1 MTELHLLFRY
11 ALMLLLVAGPIEFGL
26 GRALS
31 RIGGML
37 QPGPVAD
44 VVNAVATFGLRLL
57 EPVHLLALVVLAL
70 AALLPIADL
79 RVRSADLEAADPTH
93 PQSALRNPQSA
104 GPKSKIQNPKWPSPL
119 IGAFLL
125 LSLALTVVP
134 TPVPLVLILAIN
146 GAAAALVVG
155 GAARFAL
162 RARTQPALRLAVGLL
177 GLAFAGYF
185 VFVILDELSKLE
197 TVGQALTAGTL
208 GEIGVWAHALGEAS
222 AVAWALAVGWAL
234 GPFGARRAGRPPLH
248 LGRLLIA
255 LVPGVLLA
263 VAPLFETW
271 MQGVLARMSIGFTLF
286 LPPPV
291 YALAAVAYVY
301 ALLTCWDSRAPAQLG
316 IPWLREI
323 GAALILLPVAGFDLL
338 SNYQLT
344 MAILVMLLLTGLVRP
359 LSQPVPAPAAPQPAP
374 IEEIRNQK
382 SEVRA

>member
-1 MTELHLLFRY
+1 
-11 ALMLLLVAGPIEFGL
+11 
-26 GRALS
+26 
-31 RIGGML
+31 
-37 QPGPVAD
+37 
-44 VVNAVATFGLRLL
+44 VATFGLRLL

-70 AALLPIADL
+70 AALLRIADL

-93 PQSALRNPQSA
+93 PQSAIR
-104 GPKSKIQNPKWPSPL
+104 NPKWLSPL

-162 RARTQPALRLAVGLL
+162 TARTQPALRLAVGLL

-185 VFVILDELSKLE
+185 VFVVLDELSKLE

-208 GEIGVWAHALGEAS
+208 GEIGVWAHALGEGS
-222 AVAWALAVGWAL
+222 AVAWALVVGWAL
-234 GPFGARRAGRPPLH
+234 GPFAPGRTARVPLRW
-248 LGRLLIA
+248 GRLLIA

-359 LSQPVPAPAAPQPAP
+359 LSQPVPAPAAAPQPAP

-382 SEVRA
+382 SEVRD

>member
-1 MTELHLLFRY
+1 MTELRLLFRY
-11 ALMLLLVAGPIEFGL
+11 ALMLLLVAGPVEFGL

-44 VVNAVATFGLRLL
+44 VVNGVATFGLRLL

-79 RVRSADLEAADPTH
+79 RARSADLEAGDPTH
-93 PQSALRNPQSA
+93 PQSAILPLRGAAPPQSA
-104 GPKSKIQNPKWPSPL
+104 GPKSKIQNAKWPSLL

-125 LSLALTVVP
+125 LSLTLTVVP
-134 TPVPLVLILAIN
+134 APVPLALILAIN
-146 GAAAALVVG
+146 GVAAVLVVG
-155 GAARFAL
+155 GAAWFAFT
-162 RARTQPALRLAVGLL
+162 ARTHAALRLAVGLL

-185 VFVILDELSKLE
+185 VFVVLDEGSKLE

-208 GEIGVWAHALGEAS
+208 GDLGVWAHALGEGS
-222 AVAWALAVGWAL
+222 AVAWALVVGWAL
-234 GPFGARRAGRPPLH
+234 GPFAPGRAGRVPLR

-291 YALAAVAYVY
+291 YAVAAVAYVY
-301 ALLTCWDSRAPAQLG
+301 ALLTCWDPRAPAQLG

-359 LSQPVPAPAAPQPAP
+359 LSQPVPAPAAAPQP
-374 IEEIRNQK
+374 
-382 SEVRA
+382 VRR

>member
-1 MTELHLLFRY
+1 MTELRLLFRY
-11 ALMLLLVAGPIEFGL
+11 ALMLLLVAGPVEFGL

-44 VVNAVATFGLRLL
+44 GVNAVATFGLRLL
-57 EPVHLLALVVLAL
+57 EPVHLLALVVLTL
-70 AALLPIADL
+70 AALLPILDF
-79 RVRSADLEAADPTH
+79 RVRSADLEAGDLPRPQSSN
-93 PQSALRNPQSA
+93 PQSAIRNPQSA
-104 GPKSKIQNPKWPSPL
+104 IRNPKWLSLL

-125 LSLALTVVP
+125 LSLTLTVVP
-134 TPVPLVLILAIN
+134 TPVPLALILAIN
-146 GAAAALVVG
+146 GVAAALVVG
-155 GAARFAL
+155 LAARFAL
-162 RARTQPALRLAVGLL
+162 TARTQPALRLAVGLL

-185 VFVILDELSKLE
+185 VFVVLDEVSKLE

-208 GEIGVWAHALGEAS
+208 GDIGVWAHALGEGS
-222 AVAWALAVGWAL
+222 AVAWALVVGWAL
-234 GPFGARRAGRPPLH
+234 GPFAPGRAGRVPLRWQ
-248 LGRLLIA
+248 RLLVA

-291 YALAAVAYVY
+291 YAVAAVAYVY
-301 ALLTCWDSRAPAQLG
+301 ALLTCWDPRAPAQLG
-316 IPWLREI
+316 IPWLREM

-344 MAILVMLLLTGLVRP
+344 VAILVILLVTGLVRP
-359 LSQPVPAPAAPQPAP
+359 LSQPVLAPAAAPQP
-374 IEEIRNQK
+374 
-382 SEVRA
+382 VRR

>member
-11 ALMLLLVAGPIEFGL
+11 ALMLLLVAGPVEFGL

-44 VVNAVATFGLRLL
+44 VVNGVATFGLRLL

-70 AALLPIADL
+70 AALLPIVDFRFWMAEAKTPPGESAAAPSAGSPGD
-79 RVRSADLEAADPTH
+79 SAD
-93 PQSALRNPQSA
+93 
-104 GPKSKIQNPKWPSPL
+104 PKSKIQNPKWLSLL

-125 LSLALTVVP
+125 LSLTLTVVP
-134 TPVPLVLILAIN
+134 APVPLALILAIN
-146 GAAAALVVG
+146 GVAAALVVG
-155 GAARFAL
+155 GAAWFAL
-162 RARTQPALRLAVGLL
+162 MARTHAALRLAVGLL

-185 VFVILDELSKLE
+185 VFVVLDEVSKLE

-208 GEIGVWAHALGEAS
+208 GDIGVWAHALGEGS
-222 AVAWALAVGWAL
+222 AVAWALVVGWAL
-234 GPFGARRAGRPPLH
+234 GPFAPGRAARVPLR

-291 YALAAVAYVY
+291 YAVAAVAYVY
-301 ALLTCWDSRAPAQLG
+301 TLLTCWDPRAQAQLG

-359 LSQPVPAPAAPQPAP
+359 LSQPVPAPAAAPQPA
-374 IEEIRNQK
+374 R
-382 SEVRA
+382 R